1 MNVKPL
7 KELDY
12 DLELSKIVKD
22 VKAQKAKR
30 ILLQFPEG
38 LKPHSTQ
45 VVEELKKSLP
55 KTEVLIWLDTCFGAC
70 DVPLEV
76 ERLGVDLIVQFGHS
90 PWVFENKKGI
100 KIIK

>member
-55 KTEVLIWLDTCFGAC
+55 KTEILVWLDTCFGAC
-70 DVPLEV
+70 DIPLEV

-90 PWVFENKKGI
+90 PWAFENKKGI

>member
-12 DLELSKIVKD
+12 DLELSRIVKG
-22 VKAQKAKR
+22 VKSQKAKR

-38 LKPHSTQ
+38 LKPHATQ

-90 PWVFENKKGI
+90 PWAFENKKGI
-100 KIIK
+100 KIVK